1 MKLIALDNYFSSFCE
16 NKLSVCYKH
25 LKILLLFSELMDSS
39 KIDIKLT
46 KEEKE
51 LCDASPIEI
60 FLYYLYYP
68 KLLLRDA
75 KDSYLNPYNLLVNS
89 WIAANKYWYNKNRE

>member
-1 MKLIALDNYFSSFCE
+1 MESSR
-16 NKLSVCYKH
+16 
-25 LKILLLFSELMDSS
+25 
-39 KIDIKLT
+39 IDIKIT

-51 LCDASPIEI
+51 LCAFSPIEI
-60 FLYYLYYP
+60 FLYYVYYP

-75 KDSYLNPYNLLVNS
+75 KDISLNPYNLLVNS